1 MPPVLGPGVV
11 ACCRRAKLVPRN
23 CSSTSGDV
31 MTESALPPD
40 LIAGAEPAFY
50 EGGRAGALVLH
61 GFTGNPGSMRG
72 VAEALAE
79 AGFTV
84 DLPLLPGHG
93 TKVDDMIPTG
103 FADWLGHAEDRYQA
117 LAERCDQVV
126 VVGLSMGGAL
136 TAWLGSEHPEIA
148 GLVCINAVVSVPD
161 GMREAVTEVLASG
174 ADRFAGI
181 GSDIA
186 DPDTVES
193 AYAETPLAP
202 LLTMFD
208 AADNLGDRL
217 GQITSPMLIVTST
230 QDHVVPPEN
239 SDLLAA
245 QVSGP
250 VERLRCERSYH
261 VVTMDYDKDL
271 VIAATVDFAEKVTAS
286 A

>member
-1 MPPVLGPGVV
+1 
-11 ACCRRAKLVPRN
+11 
-23 CSSTSGDV
+23 
-31 MTESALPPD
+31 MTDHPAN
-40 LIAGAEPAFY
+40 LIPGAEPTSY
-50 EGGRAGALVLH
+50 EGGPDGVLVLH

-72 VAEALAE
+72 LAE
-79 AGFTV
+79 RFAGAGFTV

-93 TKVDDMIPTG
+93 TVVEDMLDTGWDDW
-103 FADWLGHAEDRYQA
+103 AAHAEARYAA
-117 LAERCDQVV
+117 LADRCERVV
-126 VVGLSMGGAL
+126 VAGLSMGGAL

-148 GLVCINAVVSVPD
+148 GLVCINAVVSVPA
-161 GMREAVTEVLASG
+161 GMREAVQEVLATG

-186 DPDTVES
+186 EPGVVET

-217 GQITSPMLIVTST
+217 SRITSPMLIITSR

-245 QVSGP
+245 AVSGP
-250 VERLRCERSYH
+250 VERIWCERSYH
-261 VVTMDYDKDL
+261 VVTQDYDREIVFD
-271 VIAATVDFAEKVTAS
+271 AAVDFATKVTAG